1 MRPLSS
7 RRVDINV
14 HLLAVKSPRL
24 RIFEAVDYLQHSRIH
39 SLSRVAGQRGL
50 GHDIGIKADTLQ
62 SVGDLA
68 VAAKVSDRRRTV
80 ADAPCIAL
88 VYLGSQVQVLPS
100 AENHQRFCERTA
112 LRVLS
117 ETDLVLE
124 NG

>member
-14 HLLAVKSPRL
+14 HLLAVKNPRL
-24 RIFEAVDYLQHSRIH
+24 RIFEAVDYLQDSRIH

-50 GHDIGIKADTLQ
+50 GHDIGLKPDKLQ

-88 VYLGSQVQVLPS
+88 SYLRSQLQLLPS
-100 AENHQRFCERTA
+100 PDNHHRI
-112 LRVLS
+112 S
-117 ETDLVLE
+117 H
-124 NG
+124 